1 MQESLKSRLII
12 HQILKELK
20 NSNKYFDDIFEKKTK
35 NKNFSDRDK
44 KLIYT
49 VTLNSMRNQYYVNK
63 IIEIFCKKNIT
74 LSDSYFLLLSGIT
87 QLIILNFK
95 DFAVINSTVE
105 LTKIKEISSS
115 TKFINGVL
123 RSINRN
129 KNNLPKIEVNFSKL
143 PLWFRKKVFWS
154 KNQKQEFLKTITREP
169 DLHLVYKNKNYI
181 KNINCDFVK
190 TTNYSLVIKNKIK
203 IKDISGYKDGHW
215 WIQDFAAMMPI
226 HLSKNLK
233 DKKVADLC
241 AAPGGKSFQLITKK
255 ANVTAFE
262 IDKDRSKILINNLK
276 RLKLNCNIVT
286 KDILKLSGL
295 KKFDIIILDAP
306 CSSIGTIRRNPE
318 ILFRK
323 KSPKFNEI
331 ALIQNNLL
339 NKAKEL
345 LNSDGLLI
353 YMVCSFFHDEGA
365 KIINNFL
372 MENRNFSIKKILNNN
387 SNKKNAFIDENGFYY
402 VLPKKLKNGVL
413 IDGFFAAKL
422 KKND

>member
-1 MQESLKSRLII
+1 
-12 HQILKELK
+12 
-20 NSNKYFDDIFEKKTK
+20 
-35 NKNFSDRDK
+35 
-44 KLIYT
+44 
-49 VTLNSMRNQYYVNK
+49 
-63 IIEIFCKKNIT
+63 
-74 LSDSYFLLLSGIT
+74 
-87 QLIILNFK
+87 
-95 DFAVINSTVE
+95 
-105 LTKIKEISSS
+105 
-115 TKFINGVL
+115 
-123 RSINRN
+123 
-129 KNNLPKIEVNFSKL
+129 
-143 PLWFRKKVFWS
+143 
-154 KNQKQEFLKTITREP
+154 
-169 DLHLVYKNKNYI
+169 
-181 KNINCDFVK
+181 
-190 TTNYSLVIKNKIK
+190 
-203 IKDISGYKDGHW
+203 
-215 WIQDFAAMMPI
+215 MMPI
-226 HLSKNLK
+226 HLLKNLK